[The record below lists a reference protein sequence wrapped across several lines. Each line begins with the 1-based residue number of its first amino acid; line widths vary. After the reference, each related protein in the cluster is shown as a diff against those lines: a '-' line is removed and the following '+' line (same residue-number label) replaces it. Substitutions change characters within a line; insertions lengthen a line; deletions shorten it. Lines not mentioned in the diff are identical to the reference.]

1 MAIIPFLKG
10 QAFDPELVEAMGDA
24 FSKTCDALGS
34 VERADPIATI
44 VAAKIIELAQRG
56 LRNPTAMQLM
66 ALDELKSQ
74 FALTPLKPTDRNQ
87 VNVSEIRSQV
97 TNH

>member
-1 MAIIPFLKG
+1 VTIIPFLKG
-10 QAFDPELVEAMGDA
+10 QAFDPELVEAMGAA

-34 VERADPIATI
+34 ADRTDPITTV
-44 VAAKIIELAQRG
+44 VAAKIIELAERG
-56 LRNPTAMQLM
+56 LRTPTAMQLM

-87 VNVSEIRSQV
+87 SSYSAKFAAK
-97 TNH
+97 

>member
-1 MAIIPFLKG
+1 VAIIPFLKG

-24 FSKTCDALGS
+24 FSKTCDALELVDGGG
-34 VERADPIATI
+34 PITAL
-44 VAAKIIELAQRG
+44 VAAKIIELAERG

-74 FALTPLKPTDRNQ
+74 FALTPLKHTDRNQ
-87 VNVSEIRSQV
+87 AKYGSAAKFVDK
-97 TNH
+97 